1 MIHRKKKNFFLIEI
15 NYFTEGQGYNTLVR
29 ISW

>member
-1 MIHRKKKNFFLIEI
+1 MIHRKKKFFLIKI
-15 NYFTEGQGYNTLVR
+15 NYFTKGQGYNTLVR